1 MVRREAPLALLGG
14 YVLAALMF
22 WPLPLHMGSEVPKEL
37 ADPLLQ
43 AWQVAWGGHALATQ
57 PFDLFQAN
65 LFYPLKN
72 TLAFSDA
79 LVGLSPAGLVGEGVG
94 AAVLRYNLLFLFAYA
109 LAFAGTYLLARELGL
124 GRGASVLAGVA
135 FAFAPWRLE
144 QDNHL
149 HVISSGGIPLALA
162 LLVRGYRHAR
172 PGVVVAGFA
181 VAAWQVTIGFTL
193 GLPLLYGFALAAAG
207 AAVVWIRRG
216 RPAPE
221 RRMAAATAVGAVLLV
236 GTAGGLALPYLEV
249 LDDHPESR
257 RTTADL
263 ERFSPPLSAFAA
275 APAENLVWSRPSAP
289 VRDRLPWSVEQTL
302 FPGLAILAL
311 ALFGLVKAPL
321 SRRTRIG
328 LGVGVLVAA
337 AFSMGVRFL
346 DGQVTYRL
354 LYEYAP
360 GWQGIRTPGRLN
372 TFTSLGLALL
382 AAGGGAGLM
391 GRVRAGRAAA
401 LAVALCAIVLVE
413 GSGFAVGREG
423 RPTPSG
429 PITMEVPDPPPGQGR
444 AGGPRLHLPFT
455 SFELSF
461 PYMIW
466 STESGFPEIV
476 NGISGFYPRYH
487 EGLERRVRG
496 FPDQPSV
503 DLLREIGVRSVVLHP
518 GAVSATPWK
527 EWRARGVEALAGVT
541 REEGGGVVVY
551 RLGDRS
557 QTRDPSGRSS
567 ASR

>member
-1 MVRREAPLALLGG
+1 VRREGPLALLGG
-14 YVLAALMF
+14 FVLAALMF
-22 WPLPLHMGSEVPKEL
+22 WPLPLNLGSDVPKEL

-57 PFDLFQAN
+57 PLDLFQAN
-65 LFYPLKN
+65 IFFPLKN
-72 TLAFSDA
+72 SLAFSDA
-79 LVGLSPAGLVGEGVG
+79 LVGYAPAGLVGEGVG

-124 GRGASVLAGVA
+124 ARWASVLAGAA

-149 HVISSGGIPLALA
+149 HVISSGGIPLCLA
-162 LLVRGYRHAR
+162 LLVRGYRQSR
-172 PGVVVAGFA
+172 PVVVLLGFA

-193 GLPLLYGFALAAAG
+193 GLPLLYGFALAAVGAG
-207 AAVVWIRRG
+207 MVWLRRG
-216 RPAPE
+216 RPALS
-221 RRMAAATAVGAVLLV
+221 RAMVASTALGAVLLV
-236 GTAGGLALPYLEV
+236 GTAGALALPYLEV

-257 RTTADL
+257 RTEADL
-263 ERFSPPLSAFAA
+263 QRFSPPISSFAA
-275 APAENLVWSRPSAP
+275 APAENLLWSRPSAP

-311 ALFGLVKAPL
+311 ALFGLARAPL
-321 SRRTRIG
+321 PRRLRIG
-328 LGVGVLVAA
+328 LGAGVLVVA

-346 DGQVTYRL
+346 DGQITYRL

-382 AAGGGAGLM
+382 AGGGA
-391 GRVRAGRAAA
+391 AA
-401 LAVALCAIVLVE
+401 LLARVSAKRSLMLATGLCAIVLIE
-413 GSGFAVGREG
+413 GSGFAVGKEG
-423 RPTPSG
+423 RGAVAG
-429 PITMEVPDPPPGQGR
+429 PIAMEVPDPPPGQ
-444 AGGPRLHLPFT
+444 ASVGGPRLHLPVT

-466 STESGFPEIV
+466 STEQDFAEIV

-487 EGLERRVRG
+487 ERLERRIRG
-496 FPDQPSV
+496 FPDAASV

-518 GAVSATPWK
+518 GNVNATPWSD
-527 EWRARGVEALAGVT
+527 WRTRSVEALGVT
-541 REEGGGVVVY
+541 RDEGGGVVVY
-551 RLGDRS
+551 RLGERS
-557 QTRDPSGRSS
+557 QTLEPPPRSS